1 MPNFKL
7 HERLAADS
15 ALVGHL
21 RLCQVRLSHD
31 ANYPWLILVPQRADI
46 REIHAL
52 TEDDQEMLTREIVW
66 VSQRLETLTGA
77 TKMNVA
83 ALGNMVPQLHVHI
96 VARFESDPAWPGAIW
111 GAVDANPYSPDAL
124 AETIDAVREAL
135 QLTA

>member
-21 RLCQVRLSHD
+21 PLCQVRLILD
-31 ANYPWLILVPQRADI
+31 ANYPWLILVPERADI
-46 REIHAL
+46 REMHAL
-52 TEDDQEMLTREIVW
+52 TEADQGLLTREIAR
-66 VSQRLETLTGA
+66 VSQGLETLTGA

-83 ALGNMVPQLHVHI
+83 ALGNMVPQLHIHI
-96 VARFESDPAWPGAIW
+96 VARFEGDPAWPGAIW
-111 GAVDANPYSPDAL
+111 GAVDAKPYAPEAREDRL
-124 AETIDAVREAL
+124 HNVREAL